1 MDITI
6 LLIFIILYK
15 KCKIKVTSNFGIFQ
29 IPLGVNR
36 IRRSDT
42 FENLKDLIA
51 QKEKLEALIAQI
63 QNKTGM
69 SLYIYLLR
77 LIIIQFIIPHS
88 NCAYCKTLSTKAYY
102 SYKCSIYINSK
113 STQTSSSCQWSR

>member
-1 MDITI
+1 M
-6 LLIFIILYK
+6 YK

-69 SLYIYLLR
+69 SNVHVHI
-77 LIIIQFIIPHS
+77 FI
-88 NCAYCKTLSTKAYY
+88 KTNNNSVYY
-102 SYKCSIYINSK
+102 SS
-113 STQTSSSCQWSR
+113 Q

>member
-1 MDITI
+1 M
-6 LLIFIILYK
+6 YK
-15 KCKIKVTSNFGIFQ
+15 KCEIKVTSNFGIFQ
-29 IPLGVNR
+29 IPLGGNR

-69 SLYIYLLR
+69 SLYLYLLASR
-77 LIIIQFIIPHS
+77 KS
-88 NCAYCKTLSTKAYY
+88 NVKV
-102 SYKCSIYINSK
+102 
-113 STQTSSSCQWSR
+113 

>member
-1 MDITI
+1 MPI
-6 LLIFIILYK
+6 
-15 KCKIKVTSNFGIFQ
+15 
-29 IPLGVNR
+29 GVNR

-69 SLYIYLLR
+69 SLYIY
-77 LIIIQFIIPHS
+77 
-88 NCAYCKTLSTKAYY
+88 
-102 SYKCSIYINSK
+102 
-113 STQTSSSCQWSR
+113 